1 MVPGLSSDVA
11 CRVAINTHRIAI
23 NTYRVA
29 HVILLID
36 TACVLQGKTM

>member
-1 MVPGLSSDVA
+1 MVPGLSSDVV
-11 CRVAINTHRIAI
+11 CRIAI
-23 NTYRVA
+23 NTYRIA